1 MFLKKPFAGFYSR
14 FFTLIFFF
22 LIITILPVII
32 QALHHLNI
40 AESFKWMQKFQNQ
53 YYVNLYVI
61 LSLFCI
67 FYTLFNS
74 AFYAFGIV
82 TGTSILFG
90 IANME
95 KMRIL
100 HQPVLPS
107 DLLFLKQALLITK
120 YYWCEVSIALLFVA
134 VFFVVLLSFKNK
146 VKHFRM
152 KTGPRL
158 VMVAMSSILVFC
170 IFTKYKV
177 LINSINK
184 RYTISNENWENRDNY
199 SKNGVLYSFMMNIES
214 VSVSKPEN
222 YTPAEINQIFSR
234 FKNTPE
240 ITSELKPDIIL
251 YLSESF
257 WDITKLKNLGI
268 KVDPIPTFHSIEK
281 TGAALELISPTFG
294 GNTCDAEFEIMTG
307 MNNRFFPY
315 GARAYSE
322 YIHRS
327 TPSIV
332 QVFKENGYKTT
343 ALHTFKKWFWNRGNV
358 YRYFGFDSF
367 VGLEDLTAP
376 QKKGYYV
383 SDMELAKLII
393 EQAKTQSQPNFI
405 FALSMQN
412 HGPYS
417 GKRYDSLDYPLQTS
431 LSKEAEMELNNYLQ
445 GLKDA
450 DESLREVKKYIDRT
464 DRPTLL
470 IFLGDH
476 LPGFSKLY
484 SEIDYSDL
492 SRKDSLFLYRV
503 KAVLYANFPVK
514 RIPQTE
520 LSMSYL
526 PLVVTDLAQVS
537 TPPFYTYLK
546 NMKSQYPVISKKI
559 PNANSVQYSTDKNV
573 QADLLDSYWLA
584 MYDILFGKQYSDSFH
599 HIHKAPQVITQSFSG
614 NNF

>member
-1 MFLKKPFAGFYSR
+1 
-14 FFTLIFFF
+14 
-22 LIITILPVII
+22 
-32 QALHHLNI
+32 
-40 AESFKWMQKFQNQ
+40 
-53 YYVNLYVI
+53 
-61 LSLFCI
+61 
-67 FYTLFNS
+67 
-74 AFYAFGIV
+74 
-82 TGTSILFG
+82 
-90 IANME
+90 
-95 KMRIL
+95 
-100 HQPVLPS
+100 
-107 DLLFLKQALLITK
+107 
-120 YYWCEVSIALLFVA
+120 
-134 VFFVVLLSFKNK
+134 
-146 VKHFRM
+146 
-152 KTGPRL
+152 
-158 VMVAMSSILVFC
+158 
-170 IFTKYKV
+170 
-177 LINSINK
+177 
-184 RYTISNENWENRDNY
+184 
-199 SKNGVLYSFMMNIES
+199 
-214 VSVSKPEN
+214 
-222 YTPAEINQIFSR
+222 
-234 FKNTPE
+234 
-240 ITSELKPDIIL
+240 
-251 YLSESF
+251 
-257 WDITKLKNLGI
+257 
-268 KVDPIPTFHSIEK
+268 
-281 TGAALELISPTFG
+281 
-294 GNTCDAEFEIMTG
+294 
-307 MNNRFFPY
+307 
-315 GARAYSE
+315 
-322 YIHRS
+322 
-327 TPSIV
+327 
-332 QVFKENGYKTT
+332 
-343 ALHTFKKWFWNRGNV
+343 
-358 YRYFGFDSF
+358 
-367 VGLEDLTAP
+367 
-376 QKKGYYV
+376 
-383 SDMELAKLII
+383 MELTKLII

-492 SRKDSLFLYRV
+492 SRKASLFLYRV

-514 RIPQTE
+514 RIPQTQ